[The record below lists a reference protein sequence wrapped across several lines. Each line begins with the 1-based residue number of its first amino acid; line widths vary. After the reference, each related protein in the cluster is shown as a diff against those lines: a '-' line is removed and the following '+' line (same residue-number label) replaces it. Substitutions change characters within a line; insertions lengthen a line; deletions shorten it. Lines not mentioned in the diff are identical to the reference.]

1 MKDIRWQQSL
11 DNYNK
16 AVETLNR
23 TLAITKERSL
33 NETEQLGLIQAF
45 ELTHE
50 TAWKCL
56 KNYFEHQGIV
66 DITGSRDATRQAF
79 KNNLIET
86 EDGDAWMEMIV
97 SRNNTSHT
105 YNKATADD
113 ISSKI
118 IKSYSP
124 LFLKLL
130 DKLES
135 LKKND

>member
-1 MKDIRWQQSL
+1 MKDIRWQQNL
-11 DNYNK
+11 DNYSK
-16 AVETLNR
+16 AVETLGR
-23 TLAITKERSL
+23 TLAITKERTL
-33 NETEQLGLIQAF
+33 TETEQLGLIQAF

-56 KNYFEHQGIV
+56 KNYFEYQGIV

-79 KNNLIET
+79 KNNLIDSA
-86 EDGDAWMEMIV
+86 DGDVWMEMIV

-113 ISSKI
+113 ISAKI
-118 IKSYSP
+118 INSYAT

-130 DKLES
+130 TKFES
-135 LKKND
+135 LKKNG